1 LELHISDPS
10 GHNTRKFLN
19 IVLDHAER
27 QAARSQRHMRQT
39 FLYISL
45 LIVCLCPAWAKPVP
59 AWRSIPG
66 LVNVVT
72 VGPGTVVSIQALD
85 LPFSEKCYV
94 VKYKTDKGRVLEIWH
109 HGELSVMQGMHGILT
124 YSSSP
129 EMILGFRVM

>member
-1 LELHISDPS
+1 
-10 GHNTRKFLN
+10 
-19 IVLDHAER
+19 
-27 QAARSQRHMRQT
+27 MRQT
-39 FLYISL
+39 FLCISL

-59 AWRSIPG
+59 ESRSIPR

-85 LPFSEKCYV
+85 LPFAEKCYV